1 MTLEIQDLNAVL
13 PAQTQTDSQ
22 DFSSCQSYPE
32 FAPQLDFWT
41 NITFDSDEPLGS
53 RYEERHKRRSAEPD
67 GDETGFPSI
76 AEVTHDDH
84 VNIVAG
90 SDLCNNQLTH
100 PTLIHPSRQYSDPN
114 ALFAGYNVAPP
125 PRQPSLAEL
134 RALYPN
140 HTPGFPT
147 ASSPLISPYLTTT
160 EERTVSLS
168 RPTVSPP
175 VPDDSFSS
183 AGRLWTRKKSVLAI
197 SSPDDDGE
205 GIPSASVNPLSA
217 SEEKR
222 RRNTAASARFRLKKK
237 EREATLE
244 DQAKEL
250 KTRVHELER
259 ECEELRRENGWLK
272 GLVVGDAQ
280 GSVVPAPC
288 GNETTQKP

>member
-1 MTLEIQDLNAVL
+1 MLL
-13 PAQTQTDSQ
+13 AQTQSDSQ

-53 RYEERHKRRSAEPD
+53 RYEEKYRRRSTEPE
-67 GDETGFPSI
+67 ETGSPSI
-76 AEVTHDDH
+76 AEEVTRDDH
-84 VNIVAG
+84 VNIVTG
-90 SDLCNNQLTH
+90 SDLSSNQLTH
-100 PTLIHPSRQYSDPN
+100 PTLIHPLRQSSDLN

-125 PRQPSLAEL
+125 PRQLSLAEVH
-134 RALYPN
+134 ALYPN

-147 ASSPLISPYLTTT
+147 ASRPLISHYLTTA
-160 EERTVSLS
+160 EDRTVSLS

-183 AGRLWTRKKSVLAI
+183 AGRLWISKKSVLAI

-272 GLVVGDAQ
+272 GLVVGVAQ
-280 GSVVPAPC
+280 GSVVPAP
-288 GNETTQKP
+288 

>member
-1 MTLEIQDLNAVL
+1 MTLELQGLNVVL
-13 PAQTQTDSQ
+13 LAQTQSDSQ

-41 NITFDSDEPLGS
+41 NITFDSDEPLGCK
-53 RYEERHKRRSAEPD
+53 YEEKYRRRSTEPE
-67 GDETGFPSI
+67 ETG
-76 AEVTHDDH
+76 VTCDDH
-84 VNIVAG
+84 VNIVTG
-90 SDLCNNQLTH
+90 SDLSSNQLTH
-100 PTLIHPSRQYSDPN
+100 PTLIHALRQSSDLN

-125 PRQPSLAEL
+125 PRQLSLAEVH
-134 RALYPN
+134 ALYPN

-147 ASSPLISPYLTTT
+147 ASRPLISHYLTTA
-160 EERTVSLS
+160 EDR
-168 RPTVSPP
+168 TVSPP

-183 AGRLWTRKKSVLAI
+183 AGGLWISKKSVLAI

-272 GLVVGDAQ
+272 GLVVGVAQ
-280 GSVVPAPC
+280 GSVVPAP
-288 GNETTQKP
+288 